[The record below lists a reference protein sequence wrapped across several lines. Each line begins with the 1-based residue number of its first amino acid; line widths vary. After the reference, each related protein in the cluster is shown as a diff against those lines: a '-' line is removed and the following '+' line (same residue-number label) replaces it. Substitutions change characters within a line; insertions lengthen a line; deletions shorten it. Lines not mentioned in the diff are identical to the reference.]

1 MNNCKLKLS
10 WGFQALAFFLISSTF
25 SFGQSISTDTVSI
38 DRLYNLSKKFWNK
51 QDDSAR
57 YYLDQVKTL
66 SEKTGYK
73 RGQAYALYG
82 YGVVEPV
89 LYKQFQNF
97 TQSLSIFESIGD
109 KFGIG
114 LNLIKIG
121 IIYKEI
127 GQEEKALDYFKA
139 SLAVKQEINDYGGVA
154 LTLIQIGQYYQRQ
167 GNLPE
172 ALHHF
177 EQSLTYRLKEGSK
190 QGIAYSQVNMSEVLY
205 QQGKIEGALTISDSA
220 YHNFLRTRDIRGQ
233 LWAMLVKGKSLL
245 SLHRPAEAEEVFR
258 SMGNYPE
265 PFQYLPVTI
274 DAKKELVELY
284 KNRGDI
290 QHAFQ
295 LQSEYLVAK
304 DSLSRLDYR
313 TETQRLVNEHEFRQR
328 QAAEQEE
335 EKFKNTVRILVA
347 GISLFV
353 FVLVGSIL
361 YQNNR
366 KKQKANEILSQ
377 TLTNLKATQ
386 SQLIQSEKMAS
397 LGELTAGIAH
407 EIQNPLNFVKNF
419 SEVNAELLAELEQ
432 EANKGN
438 LEAVKGL
445 ARDIRDNEEKIVS
458 HGKRAD
464 GIVKGMLQ
472 HSRASSGKKELTDI
486 NALCDE
492 YLRLAYHG
500 LRAKDKSFNAN
511 FQTHLDPTLPKINV
525 VPQEIGRVVLNL
537 INNAFYAVTEKMKLQ
552 AESYQPL
559 VTVTTKNM
567 VDRVEIR
574 VSDNG
579 SGIPDSIKGKIF
591 QPFFTTKPTGQG
603 TGLGLSLSYDIVTK
617 GHGGNL
623 DLITR
628 DGEGAAFAISLPM
641 PAESTSSS

>member
-1 MNNCKLKLS
+1 MNIYKLRVSCVFL
-10 WGFQALAFFLISSTF
+10 ALAFFILSSTF
-25 SFGQSISTDTVSI
+25 CIGQSISKDTTNI
-38 DRLYNLSKKFWNK
+38 DRLYNLSKKYWNK
-51 QDDSAR
+51 RDDSAR
-57 YYLDQVKTL
+57 YYLDQINTL

-73 RGQAYALYG
+73 RGQAYALYR
-82 YGVVEPV
+82 YGVLEPV
-89 LYKQFQNF
+89 LYKQFQYF

-121 IIYKEI
+121 TIYKEI

-167 GNLPE
+167 GNLEE
-172 ALHHF
+172 ALHQF
-177 EQSLTYRLKEGSK
+177 EQSLTYRLKEGST
-190 QGIAYSQVNMSEVLY
+190 QGIAYSQINMGDVLY
-205 QQGKIEGALTISDSA
+205 QQGKAEGAFMMADSA
-220 YHNFLRTRDIRGQ
+220 YHNFLKAGDIRGQ

-245 SLHRPAEAEEVFR
+245 SMHRTAEAEEVFR
-258 SMGNYPE
+258 SMGNYPDAL
-265 PFQYLPVTI
+265 QYMPVAI
-274 DAKKELVELY
+274 EAKKELVQLY
-284 KNRGDI
+284 RNRGDI

-295 LQSEYLVAK
+295 LQTEYLVAK

-335 EKFKNTVRILVA
+335 EKFKSRVRILVA

-353 FVLVGSIL
+353 FVLIGSIL

-377 TLTNLKATQ
+377 TLTHLKATQ

-419 SEVNAELLAELEQ
+419 SEVNSELLAELEQ

-445 ARDIRDNEEKIVS
+445 AKDIRDNEEKIVS

-472 HSRASSGKKELTDI
+472 HSRTSSGKKEPTDI

-511 FQTHLDPTLPKINV
+511 FETHLDPAVGKVNV
-525 VPQEIGRVVLNL
+525 LPQEIGRVVLNL
-537 INNAFYAVTEKMKLQ
+537 INNAFYAVTERKKS
-552 AESYQPL
+552 AAVPYVP
-559 VTVTTKNM
+559 TVTISTRKTASHI
-567 VDRVEIR
+567 EIR

-579 SGIPDSIKGKIF
+579 NGIPEAIREKIF

-617 GHGGNL
+617 GHGGEL
-623 DLITR
+623 R
-628 DGEGAAFAISLPM
+628 M
-641 PAESTSSS
+641 ESTQDTGTEFVVRLPVG